1 MNEILKRL
9 DGYKTY
15 FAVLAWAVL
24 QIYEKFGNPVDPFVY
39 QMVYA
44 WGGFG
49 IAHKLSKIAGK

>member
-9 DGYKTY
+9 NGYKTY
-15 FAVLAWAVL
+15 LAVLVWAGL
-24 QIYEKFGNPVDPFVY
+24 QIYEKLGNTVDPFVY

-49 IAHKLSKIAGK
+49 IAHKLSKISDK

>member
-1 MNEILKRL
+1 MNEILKRI

-15 FAVLAWAVL
+15 VAVLAWAAL
-24 QIYEKFGNPVDPFVY
+24 QIYEKWGNAVDPFVY

-49 IAHKLSKIAGK
+49 IAHKLSKIAKP